1 MGDATAD
8 ALIERLI
15 PRIEKLKVGPYTAG
29 NDVDY
34 GPVVTA
40 AAKANILRLVES
52 GIAQGAETGRGRP
65 ELQAAGL

>member
-1 MGDATAD
+1 V
-8 ALIERLI
+8 

-40 AAKANILRLVES
+40 AAKANILRLVET
-52 GIAQGAETGRGRP
+52 GVAQGAETGGRWP
-65 ELQAAGL
+65 QLQAARL